1 MKTFWLKLGLWLLV
15 RTVAVVAVIPAFP
28 YMVRVFP
35 WLAYVGLPTIFLS
48 LVAFFL
54 FSLVIIHG
62 GEYWL
67 MTRWA
72 KRHKVSLE
80 DIAYARY
87 SRRWSFDRIM
97 FSENFKEE
105 LAKEK
110 QNLREG

>member
-1 MKTFWLKLGLWLLV
+1 MKKFWLRLSIWLLV
-15 RTVAVVAVIPAFP
+15 RTVAVVAVILAYPLLVEA
-28 YMVRVFP
+28 FP
-35 WLAYVGLPTIFLS
+35 WLAYVGLPTIVIS

-67 MTRWA
+67 MSRWA
-72 KRHKVSLE
+72 TRHKVSLE

-97 FSENFKEE
+97 FSENFREE
-105 LAKEK
+105 LDKEK
-110 QNLREG
+110 LNMREE